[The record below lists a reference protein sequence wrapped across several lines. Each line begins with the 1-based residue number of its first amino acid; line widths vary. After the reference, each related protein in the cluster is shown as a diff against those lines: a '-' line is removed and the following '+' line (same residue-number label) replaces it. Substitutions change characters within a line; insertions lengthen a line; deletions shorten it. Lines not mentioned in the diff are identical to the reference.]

1 MTEMTSPGPE
11 ADGREGGHGRQGL
24 DAPRVLFWAA
34 LMMGIASVGVVV
46 AAGASVGR
54 AGALLL
60 IAMAAAGMV
69 FIVWLLR
76 GNGKAVGLFPGK
88 GAAEA
93 ATFATVRGEHALLDA
108 LEEPALITDRAGSP
122 LVSNA
127 AYKALA
133 DATGA
138 LGESERPP
146 LMDRV
151 FGHDPVLNPAMFRL
165 SRAASAQQSRREV
178 LPPTRVGGRAD
189 LVRFEAQV
197 SPAPN
202 GRVLWRLRELTEQ
215 AVTTD
220 ADARA
225 LFIEDSP
232 IGFFAAK
239 PDGAVVYMN
248 RALRASLGVEDGE
261 ILKVRDILKE
271 DAGRV
276 LRRDRKSD
284 EAQRTPVTL
293 KTRDGREVRASALS
307 IWPAGD
313 ADGATRTFI
322 FFEAVLPASE
332 SRAPVSAGAVDS
344 FFANAPFGAALLDG
358 SDPALSAVLDSNA
371 ALMDIA
377 QGRASPGVAFK
388 DLFDASE
395 GPLVLAQRLRQASR
409 EPVELQLAT
418 TPPRAAHVY
427 LAPADD
433 GRGLAYVINVTKQRE
448 LEQRLSQAEKM
459 REIGM
464 LAGGVAH
471 DFNNLLMAMMQNCD
485 YLLSRHPVG
494 DPDYMDLCEINHHA
508 LRAKELSERLRAYA
522 RQQTFKREVV
532 EVSGFVAHMHDLVRR
547 LLGETI
553 QFEVK
558 HGRDL
563 PFIKADKSQLERVL
577 VNLATNA
584 RDAMFEGGRRGKL
597 TITTSTSTAEEA
609 RALGHNPLHD
619 GNYVLLEVSDT
630 GHGIKPED
638 QARIFRPFFS
648 TKEAGLG
655 TGLGLATS
663 YGIIKQSEGFIFFD
677 SVVGRGTTFRIYLP
691 VYEPTPEEIED
702 MSRRERDSA
711 RRAPVD
717 LSGRGRILLV
727 EDEDKLRSSIARNL
741 VKCGYEIDEAEDGED
756 GLAKLEANPGGY
768 DLVIS
773 DVTMPFMTGPEML
786 KAATSEMIGDAKI
799 LFLSG
804 YAPES
809 FGKVLD
815 DFEVSYMAKPVGVQQ
830 LAQRVKE
837 LIAA

>member
-1 MTEMTSPGPE
+1 MTEITSPGPE
-11 ADGREGGHGRQGL
+11 ADGRAGGHGRHGF
-24 DAPRVLFWAA
+24 DAPRLLFWAA
-34 LMMGIASVGVVV
+34 LMLGVASVGVVV
-46 AAGASVGR
+46 AAGESVGR

-60 IAMAAAGMV
+60 ISMAAAGMV

-76 GNGKAVGLFPGK
+76 GNGKSVGLFPGK
-88 GAAEA
+88 GVAEA
-93 ATFATVRGEHALLDA
+93 AALQGARGEHALLDA
-108 LEEPALITDRAGSP
+108 LEEPALITDRAGAP
-122 LVSNA
+122 LVANA

-133 DATGA
+133 EATGA

-165 SRAASAQQSRREV
+165 SRAASGRQPRRET
-178 LPPTRVGGRAD
+178 LPPTRIGARAD

-197 SPAPN
+197 TPASN
-202 GRVLWRLRELTEQ
+202 GRVLWRLREVVEEATG
-215 AVTTD
+215 TD
-220 ADARA
+220 VDARA

-239 PDGAVVYMN
+239 PDGAIVYMN
-248 RALRASLGVEDGE
+248 RALRAALGVEDGE

-284 EAQRTPVTL
+284 EAQRAPVTL
-293 KTRDGREVRASALS
+293 KTRDGREVRASAMS

-322 FFEAVLPASE
+322 FFDATATQEV
-332 SRAPVSAGAVDS
+332 RAPAAAGAVDS

-377 QGRASPGVAFK
+377 QGRAAPGVAFK

-418 TPPRAAHVY
+418 TPPTSAHVY

-433 GRGLAYVINVTKQRE
+433 GRGLAYVINVTEQRE

-522 RQQTFKREVV
+522 RQQTFKREVI

-584 RDAMFEGGRRGKL
+584 RDAMFDGGKRGKL
-597 TITTSTSTAEEA
+597 TITTSMSTAEEA
-609 RALGHNPLHD
+609 RALGHNPLND

-691 VYEPTPEEIED
+691 VYEPTAEELED
-702 MSRRERDSA
+702 MARRERDSA
-711 RRAPVD
+711 RRAPMD

-786 KAATSEMIGDAKI
+786 KAATNEMIGGAKI

-815 DFEVSYMAKPVGVQQ
+815 DYEVSYMAKPVGVQQ